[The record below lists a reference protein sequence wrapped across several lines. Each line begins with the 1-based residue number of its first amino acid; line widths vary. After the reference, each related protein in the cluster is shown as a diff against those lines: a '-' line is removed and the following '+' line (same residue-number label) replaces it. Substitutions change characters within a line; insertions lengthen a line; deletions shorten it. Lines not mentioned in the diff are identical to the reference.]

1 MRVVFFCQNL
11 VPAKHEPFYALET
24 KQSILRL
31 FKRIKKMS
39 EMKNKNI
46 GNGNK
51 VKRNS
56 TTSHCRINK
65 KSQKKK
71 KK

>member
-1 MRVVFFCQNL
+1 
-11 VPAKHEPFYALET
+11 VPAKHEPFYAPET

-46 GNGNK
+46 GNGNR

-56 TTSHCRINK
+56 SSSHCRINK
-65 KSQKKK
+65 KLKKK
-71 KK
+71 NNSKNQKS